1 MQRKHVI
8 VPEECYLRPLEYL
21 EADQNT
27 FFLRQK
33 LNLNRHCWN
42 LLSRGL
48 KPYHF
53 GNAADFLQHQSELYK
68 GALLVLP
75 ELEVKN
81 INRDH
86 LQRGRLD
93 FLLGDSTG
101 DIFAQ
106 YHWTSKIENDF
117 LRYAEVG
124 DKLKIYSALYE
135 HQATIR
141 IEDPFRVMNDAAYQ
155 RISKRRADMI
165 ADSDKDALERK
176 VG

>member
-1 MQRKHVI
+1 MQRKRVI
-8 VPEECYLRPLEYL
+8 IPEECCLKPLEFLDSDKNTYL
-21 EADQNT
+21 
-27 FFLRQK
+27 LRQK

-42 LLSRGL
+42 LLSRGF

-53 GNAADFLQHQSELYK
+53 ENASDFLQHQSELYK

-101 DIFAQ
+101 NILAQ
-106 YHWTSKIENDF
+106 YHWKNKVENDF

-124 DKLKIYSALYE
+124 DRLKIYSALYE

-141 IEDPFRVMNDAAYQ
+141 IEDPFRVLNDAAYQ
-155 RISKRRADMI
+155 RMSRMR
-165 ADSDKDALERK
+165 SGLNKDVLERK